1 MSLIYAEN
9 KTIYILYQF

>member
-9 KTIYILYQF
+9 KTIFILYQF